1 MALYTNRDAGH
12 RKFAM
17 KVDGPKTVGPGG
29 SIQKKRRSGGSGFA
43 DQLSEIERSDETGGP
58 APVTAPRP
66 VDALW
71 ALQEVD
77 DPTTGRRKA
86 VARAEDLLAGL
97 EELRRDIMI
106 GRIPAERLQAIAQR
120 VRSQRAAVDD
130 PRLTEILDEI
140 DLRAQVELAKW
151 ERQS

>member
-1 MALYTNRDAGH
+1 
-12 RKFAM
+12 M

-29 SIQKKRRSGGSGFA
+29 SIEKKRRSGGSGFA
-43 DQLSEIERSDETGGP
+43 DQLSELERSEETGGP
-58 APVTAPRP
+58 AAVSAPRT

-77 DPTTGRRKA
+77 DATTGRRRA

-97 EELRRDIMI
+97 EELSRDILI
-106 GRIPAERLQAIAQR
+106 GRIPAERLEAIAQR
-120 VRSQRAAVDD
+120 VQTQRAAVDD
-130 PRLTEILDEI
+130 PRLSEILDEI

-151 ERQS
+151 QRQS

>member
-1 MALYTNRDAGH
+1 
-12 RKFAM
+12 M

-29 SIQKKRRSGGSGFA
+29 SIEKKRRSGGSGFA
-43 DQLSEIERSDETGGP
+43 DQLSELEQSEETGGP
-58 APVTAPRP
+58 AAVSAPRP

-77 DPTTGRRKA
+77 DATTGRRRA

-97 EELRRDIMI
+97 EELSRDILI
-106 GRIPAERLQAIAQR
+106 GRIPAERLEAIAQR
-120 VRSQRAAVDD
+120 VRTQRAAVDD
-130 PRLTEILDEI
+130 PRLTEILDQI

-151 ERQS
+151 QRQS